1 MGFLLGGIG
10 DINAKREQNFLIVT
24 KGAWGGWVGGPRVFP
39 PKVTPPPSPHPDTTV
54 TQVED
59 AFKHFTSRPD
69 IAIILITQ
77 SVRVWRA
84 IGVVVV
90 ASALILTSPSPPQI
104 AEDIRP
110 LLDSHTA
117 VTPAVLEI
125 PSKDQP
131 YDPAKDSILKRAR
144 GLFSAEDF
152 K

>member
-24 KGAWGGWVGGPRVFP
+24 KGAWGGWGRESFCPQF
-39 PKVTPPPSPHPDTTV
+39 TPPPSPNPDTTV

-77 SVRVWRA
+77 SVRVRRA

-90 ASALILTSPSPPQI
+90 ASALILTSPSSSPDRGGHSATAGQPHGGNTRG
-104 AEDIRP
+104 AG
-110 LLDSHTA
+110 DSQQGSALRSRQGQHPEEGA
-117 VTPAVLEI
+117 GLVL
-125 PSKDQP
+125 
-131 YDPAKDSILKRAR
+131 
-144 GLFSAEDF
+144 G
-152 K
+152 